1 MNKWGK
7 VGLILI
13 TIVLVFQSVLLLNLN
28 KKVNLI
34 DDNTQSQYS
43 DLIHNVLNIQ
53 SNVQGTIDDEL
64 GKSHL
69 TKEVSFK
76 FDTVIEGGY
85 TLDVRAELS
94 RVDENSKVMFLY
106 KANTSKEWAEVEM
119 DKINALSYS
128 CKINVLS
135 EDEYSYKVVTIG
147 TLSESGD
154 IEPIYKSDYIPESP
168 YVSGYGND
176 NNNLNIILTREL
188 GIVNDDDFKIKKL
201 EAIIGSNDKE
211 KSYDFKESSSLTDI
225 ENEEDTLTNNVYYEV
240 NVPSKD
246 YKNNLKYIKVKVT
259 YENGLVDI
267 KDITEEIDSY
277 YLQ

>member
-225 ENEEDTLTNNVYYEV
+225 ENEEDTLTN
-240 NVPSKD
+240 K
-246 YKNNLKYIKVKVT
+246 K
-259 YENGLVDI
+259 
-267 KDITEEIDSY
+267 
-277 YLQ
+277 

>member
-13 TIVLVFQSVLLLNLN
+13 AIVIVFQSVLLLNLN

-34 DDNTQSQYS
+34 DDNTQAHYS
-43 DLIHNVLNIQ
+43 DLINNVLNIQ
-53 SNVQGTIDDEL
+53 SNVQGTIDEEL

-76 FDTVIEGGY
+76 FDKVIEDGY

-106 KANTSKEWAEVEM
+106 KSNTSNEWDEVEM
-119 DKINALSYS
+119 NKINALSYS
-128 CKINVLS
+128 CNINVLS
-135 EDEYSYKVVTIG
+135 EDEYNYKVVTIG

-154 IEPIYKSDYIPESP
+154 IETIYKSDYIPESP

-188 GIVNDDDFKIKKL
+188 GIANDDDFKIKKL
-201 EAIIGSNDKE
+201 EAIIGSNNKE

-240 NVPSKD
+240 NIPSKD

>member
-13 TIVLVFQSVLLLNLN
+13 AIVIVFQSVLLLNLN

-34 DDNTQSQYS
+34 NDNTQAHYS
-43 DLIHNVLNIQ
+43 DLINNVLNIQ
-53 SNVQGTIDDEL
+53 SNVQGTIDEEL

-76 FDTVIEGGY
+76 FDKVIEDGY

-106 KANTSKEWAEVEM
+106 KSNTSNEWDEVEM
-119 DKINALSYS
+119 NKINALSYS
-128 CKINVLS
+128 CNINVLS
-135 EDEYSYKVVTIG
+135 EDEYNYKVVTIG

-154 IEPIYKSDYIPESP
+154 IETIYKSDYIPESP

-188 GIVNDDDFKIKKL
+188 GIANDDDFKIKKL
-201 EAIIGSNDKE
+201 EAIIGSNNKE

-240 NVPSKD
+240 NIPSKD

-267 KDITEEIDSY
+267 KDITEEID
-277 YLQ
+277 

>member
-106 KANTSKEWAEVEM
+106 KANTSKEWVEVEM

-135 EDEYSYKVVTIG
+135 EDEYSYKVVTMG

-240 NVPSKD
+240 NIPSKD